1 MLVIHSTAV
10 VTAHK
15 TVMKRDNMYAG
26 RSAIVLLPNIIRTG
40 LVSKVKQEDV
50 KVFETLRRTSIS
62 YLR

>member
-1 MLVIHSTAV
+1 VIHSTAV

-40 LVSKVKQEDV
+40 LGSKVKQEV

>member
-40 LVSKVKQEDV
+40 LGSKVKQEEV